1 MSEEVSAP
9 GAGAYPDPQA
19 AAPAAMNAPPRR
31 RRLPANRWL
40 RWLVYAVAGLLA
52 LWVLTWAAVPPLLK
66 WQGQKIASEQL
77 GRQVRIGKVDFK
89 PWTLELVLDNVTVA
103 GAGGQGTQ
111 LAIGRLYA
119 DAALASLWRLV
130 PVVDAVRIE
139 QPVLHLRHDGDGHYD
154 IDDILQRLAARP
166 ASPEPSEPQR
176 FAVYNI
182 ELTGG
187 AIDFDDRAVGRVHQV
202 RQLDLSVPFV
212 SNLPDER
219 AVKVVPRLGFVVN
232 GSPFGSSAQALP
244 FADSLKTDAAFRL
257 ARLDLKPYLGYLPAG
272 LPLRLT
278 AATVDADLKLAFEQ
292 TPRPSLRVYGTVD
305 VSGLKSVDVA
315 GREALAFDAL
325 QLQLADVRPLE
336 QRVHLAQVALAGPQ
350 MALRRDRQ
358 GRLNLLLGDAT
369 ANPDA
374 PEKGAAGARQERA
387 GGQKDAE
394 NPASGA
400 SVSASASAA
409 ASRAAAAPAASAA
422 PNRAPATSSAA
433 SAASGAGSAPRPPRT
448 AVPVAPPSWQL
459 QIDHL
464 AVQGGSLDWQDET
477 TAGDGAPAASV
488 RLNALQL
495 TADSVRYPLAETL
508 RFAGSAELAD
518 TGAVVRVAS
527 QTSPATRKAVS
538 RRGRGNEARATAE
551 PASRT
556 ADSAVAEAVPQA
568 AASAPSSAAS
578 ATPAAGGHTP
588 SLAFKGQV
596 TLQGAEAEANVA
608 RVPLGLAGPYLAPYL
623 VPRLSGQ
630 LDAQLGLHWAPPK
643 AGEQQPELQVGIEQ
657 VTLSDLLLADADTTA
672 AKPRGK
678 ARTVRSGA
686 GLADG
691 QLVTVRQVS
700 LKGGRF
706 DWRTRQVNLGQV
718 AVDAPLV
725 DVARDAQGRWMA
737 EAWLRPATGGATAAG
752 QPAPTTKQGAEP
764 SWKLAAEGLK
774 LSGGNIG
781 WRDEVPATPVRAAL
795 TQLALEAGPVDLDTL
810 KPVALRLVA
819 RVNAGRAEPGRLSW
833 RGDVGLKPVSAQG
846 TVDVHRLPVHAF
858 TAYFDDAL
866 NIDILRADTSFK
878 GQVQYADTPQG
889 PRLKLAGDAQLLD
902 WRTNS
907 RPGTAASANSAQDA
921 ATSAAGTASTTRRQL
936 GGTTTTVA
944 TAPARPVQPAD
955 AGAPGRGG
963 SGASQAPIAPT
974 VPTSSA
980 KARGSGLGEELLSF
994 KRLALTGLD
1003 VALEPAKPL
1012 QLRVKDTL
1020 LSDFYARIVIH
1031 PNGRINLQDLVKT
1044 KDGEAAAAAPPQVAA
1059 TPAFGMP
1066 ASGEFNGDA
1075 TNSAAAAAS
1084 SARAAPPKADP
1095 NAPVMHFGP
1104 TRLVNGRIDFS
1115 DRFIRPNYSADLTE
1129 LNGTLGAFSSVAP
1142 STEPQ
1147 MAELQL
1153 TGRAEGT
1160 AQLSID
1166 GRLNPLAQPLA
1177 LDIQGKV
1184 RDLDLPPL
1192 SPYSVK
1198 YAGHGIERGK
1208 LSMDVTY
1215 KIQPDGRLTASNKL
1229 VLNQLSF
1236 GEPVA
1241 GAPAS
1246 LPVKLATAL
1255 LADSHGVIDLDIPI
1269 SGSLNDPQFSLGP
1282 IIVKAIVNLIGK
1294 AITAPFR
1301 LLAGALG
1308 GGGAGGEDMA
1318 NVAFAPG
1325 SAQLSAKA
1333 REQLD
1338 KVAKALADRPQ
1349 LKLTVVGTARLSD
1362 EGEAWRRERLKAMV
1376 AAEKRGEE
1384 PAPEAPAEPAVAASA
1399 PDSGAGGARPAT
1411 AGATKSSEAQIG
1423 DTEYPVLLKR
1433 LYRRADIPGK
1443 PRNVLGFAKDV
1454 PVEEM
1459 EALLLKHIDVSD
1471 DTMRQ
1476 LAVQR
1481 GVAVKD
1487 YLAGRKLPPERLFLG
1502 AARTGQAGAP
1512 APAASA
1518 ASDAKDAESASAAWS
1533 PRAELQL
1540 SAR

>member
-1 MSEEVSAP
+1 M
-9 GAGAYPDPQA
+9 D
-19 AAPAAMNAPPRR
+19 APPRR
-31 RRLPANRWL
+31 GRLPANRWL

-52 LWVLTWAAVPPLLK
+52 LWALTWAAVPPLLK

-77 GRQVRIGKVDFK
+77 GRQVRIGEVDFK
-89 PWTLELVLDNVTVA
+89 PWTLELALDNVTVA

-154 IDDILQRLAARP
+154 IDDILRRLSARP

-187 AIDFDDRAVGRVHQV
+187 AIDFDDGTVGRVHQV
-202 RQLDLSVPFV
+202 RQLDLSLPFI

-244 FADSLKTDAAFRL
+244 FADSLKTDAAFHL

-292 TPRPSLRVYGTVD
+292 TPRPSLRVFGTVD
-305 VSGLKSVDVA
+305 VSGLKSVDAA
-315 GREALAFDAL
+315 GHEALAFDAL

-336 QRVHLAQVALAGPQ
+336 QRVHLAQVTLAGPQ

-394 NPASGA
+394 NPVSGA
-400 SVSASASAA
+400 SVPASASAA
-409 ASRAAAAPAASAA
+409 ASRAAA
-422 PNRAPATSSAA
+422 TLSAA

-464 AVQGGSLDWQDET
+464 AVQGGALDWQDET

-527 QTSPATRKAVS
+527 QQPPATRKAVS
-538 RRGRGNEARATAE
+538 RRSRGKAARSTAE
-551 PASRT
+551 PASGT
-556 ADSAVAEAVPQA
+556 AASAVARAAPQPG
-568 AASAPSSAAS
+568 ASAPSSAAS

-596 TLQGAEAEANVA
+596 TPQGAEAEANVA

-678 ARTVRSGA
+678 ARTGRSGA

-700 LKGGRF
+700 LRGGRF
-706 DWRTRQVNLGQV
+706 DWRTRQINLGQV

-764 SWKLAAEGLK
+764 PWKLAAEGLK

-944 TAPARPVQPAD
+944 AAPARPVQPAD

-1044 KDGEAAAAAPPQVAA
+1044 KGGEAAAAAPPPVAA

-1066 ASGEFNGDA
+1066 ASGEFNGEA

-1084 SARAAPPKADP
+1084 PAPVAPPKADP

-1129 LNGTLGAFSSVAP
+1129 LNGTLGPFSSVAP
-1142 STEPQ
+1142 SAAPQ
-1147 MAELQL
+1147 MADLQL

-1160 AQLSID
+1160 APLAIN

-1177 LDIQGKV
+1177 LDIEGKV

-1215 KIQPDGRLTASNKL
+1215 KVQPDGRLTANNKL

-1325 SAQLSAKA
+1325 SAQLSGKA

-1349 LKLTVVGTARLSD
+1349 LKLTVVGTARLSE

-1376 AAEKRGEE
+1376 AAEKRGEA

-1411 AGATKSSEAQIG
+1411 AGATKSSETQVS
-1423 DTEYPVLLKR
+1423 DTEYPMLLKR

-1454 PVEEM
+1454 PVDEM

-1502 AARTGQAGAP
+1502 AARTAQGGAP

-1518 ASDAKDAESASAAWS
+1518 AASDTKDAEGASAACS